1 MYLNVV
7 DIKEHKDGSATV
19 DIEYDKEVADFVK
32 KYYKRKRLSKK
43 LMERFVIEGLTN
55 YLEQEEKKRG

>member
-32 KYYKRKRLSKK
+32 KYYQRKRLSKK